1 MAKRKNPLKDLD
13 SFLKQEAA
21 SIVAPDQVNVTSSSP
36 EALSDTADVIVKE
49 TSKSTTKE
57 DVIAFLKNLHSTNPH
72 DFRTELFYIIQ
83 KSLETSGMKHSSD
96 KMLMN
101 TILYLEN
108 PQNWKEAIR
117 NYWKSQ

>member
-36 EALSDTADVIVKE
+36 EALSDDTVEE
-49 TSKSTTKE
+49 TTKSTTKE
-57 DVIAFLKNLHSTNPH
+57 DVITFLKNLHSTNPQ